1 MRAKPSLASRLTMA
15 ALISALA
22 AVLMVAVG
30 PGLADQPDDAGTP
43 NENASEQAQEATSED
58 PSDTSASEESSE
70 TTEEAADT
78 TASEDATE
86 VAATDTEATEEHVP
100 PGQEKKEEASG
111 EEAST
116 DTAVLDATS
125 QPGNS
130 GEKHVNEDT
139 SQTGLPR
146 GQSADECTNKH
157 QGADPQQGG
166 ANQNP
171 GPYDNTCD
179 GRASENGSGG
189 GNASGRPCMGC
200 VGNADDKNP
209 PGQLPNGKD
218 HNAGYECDRN
228 KGVGQGNPAH
238 TDCQSST
245 PLTFKIC
252 HFNGN
257 DAQVMSGLTQAQ
269 RDQHLADHDDDFEIK
284 SNSDLARCKDV
295 EDDKFSVCHVDGDDF
310 TILDNLTQAQR
321 DQHLADHDD
330 DFEINSQSDREDCED
345 DEELCPDGTTPMP
358 PGGSKDCPKKI
369 YICHSGNGKHYVLI
383 HVSVNAQNGHGHEN
397 HSFDKIGVPANTN
410 PEDCVDE
417 EPETFDVCH
426 VDGNDFDIIEGLTAA
441 QLAAHLNDH
450 DDDFEIEDAGDR
462 ADCVDEDEEFDVCHV
477 DGNDATILENLTA
490 AQLAGHLNDHDDDF
504 EIEDAGDRARC
515 VDDDVRYELCHVD
528 GGDATILTNLTEA
541 QRDQHLNDHDD
552 DFQIDDAND
561 RDRCVDEDERYVV
574 CHVEGDDFDVVSNLT
589 QAQRDAHLND
599 HSDDFEID
607 NDDDLDDCDDPDD
620 DNDPDRDTICHSLDG
635 ENWDVITDDDN
646 DIDDHLDDHPF
657 DFRVPR
663 GTDEDECEDDEEF
676 CPEGTDLEGEAMPDD
691 GECDLPPV
699 INPAVVCPADSDMA
713 GMPVPGGVLA
723 NCWPPSV
730 LPGLVER
737 PIEPVV
743 EPARIPGRPPTE
755 QPGVLPFTGASVL
768 AFLVLALQLIA
779 AGALIM
785 RGKKA

>member
-1 MRAKPSLASRLTMA
+1 MRRTPSLASRLTMA

-30 PGLADQPDDAGTP
+30 PGLADKPDDAGTP
-43 NENASEQAQEATSED
+43 NENASEQAQESTSDESSDTTASED
-58 PSDTSASEESSE
+58 AAEE
-70 TTEEAADT
+70 TADEAADT
-78 TASEDATE
+78 TASEEATE
-86 VAATDTEATEEHVP
+86 VAATDTEATEEEHVP
-100 PGQEKKEEASG
+100 PGQAKKEEDTSG
-111 EEAST
+111 EEVST
-116 DTAVLDATS
+116 DTEADTAVLDATS

-130 GEKHVNEDT
+130 GDKHVNEDT

-146 GQSADECTNKH
+146 GQSSDDCTNKH
-157 QGADPQQGG
+157 QGADPPQGG

-189 GNASGRPCMGC
+189 GNANGRPCMGC

-245 PLTFKIC
+245 PLTYKIC

-284 SNSDLARCKDV
+284 SNADLARCTDV
-295 EDDKFSVCHVDGDDF
+295 EEDKYSVCHVDGDDA

-321 DQHLADHDD
+321 DQHLNDHDD
-330 DFEINSQSDREDCED
+330 DFLIDSNADREDCV
-345 DEELCPDGTTPMP
+345 DEEEEKCPDGSPMP
-358 PGGSKDCPKKI
+358 PGGPKDCPKKI
-369 YICHSGNGKHYVLI
+369 TICHSGNGKHYVVI
-383 HVSVNAQNGHGHEN
+383 TISVNGLHGHEDHEFDVIPVDEGTDPDECSDDEEEEECPDGSPMPPGGVKDCPKKITIC
-397 HSFDKIGVPANTN
+397 HSGNGKHYVVITISVNGLHGHEGHAFDKIPVAEGTDPA
-410 PEDCVDE
+410 DCADE

-477 DGNDATILENLTA
+477 EGNDATILENLSA
-490 AQLAGHLNDHDDDF
+490 AQLAAHLNDHDDDF
-504 EIEDAGDRARC
+504 EIEDADDRARC

-528 GGDATILTNLTEA
+528 GPDATILTNLTEA

-552 DFQIDDAND
+552 DFQIDDADD

-599 HSDDFEID
+599 HGDDFEIE

-635 ENWDVITDDDN
+635 ENWQVITDDDN

-657 DFRVPR
+657 DHRVPR
-663 GTDEDECEDDEEF
+663 GTDEDECEDEIE
-676 CPEGTDLEGEAMPDD
+676 
-691 GECDLPPV
+691 
-699 INPAVVCPADSDMA
+699 
-713 GMPVPGGVLA
+713 
-723 NCWPPSV
+723 V
-730 LPGLVER
+730 LP
-737 PIEPVV
+737 
-743 EPARIPGRPPTE
+743 
-755 QPGVLPFTGASVL
+755 
-768 AFLVLALQLIA
+768 
-779 AGALIM
+779 
-785 RGKKA
+785 RGHRSRG